1 MAGCLCLPP
10 LIGPR
15 HTVTDGTRPLGW
27 VEYRDSTGKEFLNS
41 SKIDPIREL
50 GGQPPRGWGGVAAHE
65 LLRFTGRM
73 AKKHGW
79 EDEVHVFERLMAAG
93 KVPAEFL

>member
-1 MAGCLCLPP
+1 MGARGR
-10 LIGPR
+10 R
-15 HTVTDGTRPLGW
+15 HRG
-27 VEYRDSTGKEFLNS
+27 
-41 SKIDPIREL
+41 
-50 GGQPPRGWGGVAAHE
+50 RGWGGVAAHE
-65 LLRFTGRM
+65 LLRFTSRM

>member
-1 MAGCLCLPP
+1 MAVSGRIASSQKIIPSQWRRS
-10 LIGPR
+10 GE
-15 HTVTDGTRPLGW
+15 W
-27 VEYRDSTGKEFLNS
+27 VGRRKVGL
-41 SKIDPIREL
+41 
-50 GGQPPRGWGGVAAHE
+50 QHE
-65 LLRFTGRM
+65 LLRFTSRM

>member
-1 MAGCLCLPP
+1 MPATINRPTAYRTPRACERNLDFKNPR
-10 LIGPR
+10 LIR
-15 HTVTDGTRPLGW
+15 A
-27 VEYRDSTGKEFLNS
+27 
-41 SKIDPIREL
+41 IIREL
-50 GGQPPRGWGGVAAHE
+50 GATRGGVAAHE
-65 LLRFTGRM
+65 LLRFTSRM